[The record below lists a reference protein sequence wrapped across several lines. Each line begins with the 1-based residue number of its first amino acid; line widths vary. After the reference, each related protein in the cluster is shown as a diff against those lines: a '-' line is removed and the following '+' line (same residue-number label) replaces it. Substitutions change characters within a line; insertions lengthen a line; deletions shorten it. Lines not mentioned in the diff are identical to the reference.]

1 MKDSTFHEH
10 GSEGMPFHFHSDY
23 TDVEMILPENAPPL
37 TAEWIDERLKEMVV
51 EHLKTDTSKSAT
63 QR

>member
-1 MKDSTFHEH
+1 MKDSAFPDESEH
-10 GSEGMPFHFHSDY
+10 RYIQGDNA
-23 TDVEMILPENAPPL
+23 VEMILPENAPPL

-51 EHLKTDTSKSAT
+51 EHLKIDMPKSAP